1 MFEYERFKAQKI
13 KFRTAEPVGR
23 IIFRRKKTM
32 FEKIAD
38 IIAKQL
44 RSDSEEITED
54 TNIMEDLGADS
65 LDVLQ
70 LLMTIEETRGI
81 VIPDEKLAGF
91 TVVQDIVDYLEAMEK

>member
-1 MFEYERFKAQKI
+1 MFEYRDSKLKKTQA
-13 KFRTAEPVGR
+13 PVGLTGR
-23 IIFRRKKTM
+23 TNNFRRKKTM

-65 LDVLQ
+65 LDVVEI
-70 LLMTIEETRGI
+70 LMAIEENFG
-81 VIPDEKLAGF
+81 VSVSDDEIPNLK
-91 TVVQDIVDYLEAMEK
+91 TVRDLVEYVESNM

>member
-65 LDVLQ
+65 LDVVEI
-70 LLMTIEETRGI
+70 LMAIEENFG
-81 VIPDEKLAGF
+81 VSVSDDEIPNLK
-91 TVVQDIVDYLEAMEK
+91 TVRDLVEYVESNM

>member
-1 MFEYERFKAQKI
+1 
-13 KFRTAEPVGR
+13 
-23 IIFRRKKTM
+23 M

-65 LDVLQ
+65 LDVVEI
-70 LLMTIEETRGI
+70 LMAIEESFG
-81 VIPDEKLAGF
+81 VSVSDDEIPNLK
-91 TVVQDIVDYLEAMEK
+91 TVRDLVEYVESNM